1 MDTKPTCFVYFCQSC
16 QEEHFQ
22 PIPPGGL
29 PADTEL
35 PTSCGSEFPEYPS
48 AVIAVQESRYD
59 DAVKAVRGVRKVFF
73 DGETILV
80 PETEVATIKML
91 LEEFGGSALYDQAHE
106 YEFTAKAAKAGVAPK
121 LVRLGWF
128 LGDKIGTDVDESVRT
143 ALEDPASTLLAWR
156 ALASSSRRN
165 Y

>member
-1 MDTKPTCFVYFCQSC
+1 MDTKPTCFVYFCQSR

-73 DGETILV
+73 DGV
-80 PETEVATIKML
+80 
-91 LEEFGGSALYDQAHE
+91 GDR
-106 YEFTAKAAKAGVAPK
+106 
-121 LVRLGWF
+121 RLRSRPFCFQF
-128 LGDKIGTDVDESVRT
+128 L
-143 ALEDPASTLLAWR
+143 
-156 ALASSSRRN
+156 RRGN
-165 Y
+165 LQCLSQPMQPS